1 VETVVVPS
9 RCPKRGSRTERD
21 TSPQFELRLTSQRN
35 SLPSPFLTPLLP
47 PSSSSPCSPVRS
59 LLLPGL
65 LPPAPSC
72 APRRTS
78 TSAGKSPPSCPDR
91 GTPSTVAH
99 LSPSCRSF
107 ATETDLP
114 VMASLFSISEEEEML
129 RDAVRKFAN
138 EVVAP
143 KVMEMDEAEHM
154 DPTIVKGLFDQ
165 GVSLHCASRRDGS
178 GH

>member
-1 VETVVVPS
+1 
-9 RCPKRGSRTERD
+9 
-21 TSPQFELRLTSQRN
+21 
-35 SLPSPFLTPLLP
+35 
-47 PSSSSPCSPVRS
+47 
-59 LLLPGL
+59 
-65 LPPAPSC
+65 
-72 APRRTS
+72 
-78 TSAGKSPPSCPDR
+78 
-91 GTPSTVAH
+91 
-99 LSPSCRSF
+99 
-107 ATETDLP
+107 
-114 VMASLFSISEEEEML
+114 MASLFSISEEEEML